1 MELEDEDRFAED
13 EDDGEA
19 GMSSSLNDLS
29 GKVAVVTGA
38 SRGLGQSMARALAKA
53 GADLVVTSR
62 TLESLQPF
70 CREID
75 GMGRKALPL
84 KLDVTVEADI
94 RAMPGTVL
102 EEYGKI
108 DILVN
113 NAGCNIR
120 KDALELTWD
129 DWDTVLDTNLKSI
142 FFCSQAVAPHMIKQG
157 KGKIINMGSASCI
170 FAYPHINAYCASRG
184 GVLQLTKSLA
194 AEWGPHGINV
204 NVLAPGWFQTEQT
217 QALLDDEDWVG
228 YINERI
234 PLRRTGHPNDLD
246 GTVVFLASEASDY
259 ITGQIIL
266 IDGGFTTG
274 TARAS
279 TGKK

>member
-1 MELEDEDRFAED
+1 MN
-13 EDDGEA
+13 
-19 GMSSSLNDLS
+19 SKDLCDLT
-29 GKVAVVTGA
+29 GKVAIVTGA
-38 SRGLGQSMARALAKA
+38 SRGLGQAMARALARA
-53 GADLVVTSR
+53 GADLVITSR
-62 TLESLQPF
+62 KVASLEPF
-70 CREID
+70 CREIE
-75 GMGRKALPL
+75 GMGRQALPL
-84 KLDVTVEADI
+84 KLDVTIEADI
-94 RAMPGTVL
+94 RAMPQAVIA
-102 EEYGKI
+102 EYGKI

-120 KDALELTWD
+120 KDALDLTWD
-129 DWDTVLDTNLKSI
+129 EWDTVLDTNLKSI
-142 FFCSQAVAPHMIKQG
+142 FFCSQAVAPHMLSREE
-157 KGKIINMGSASCI
+157 GKIINMGSASCI

-217 QALLDDEDWVG
+217 QALYEDKEWVD

-234 PLRRTGHPNDLD
+234 PLRRTGHPKDLD
-246 GTVVFLASEASDY
+246 GTVVFLASDASDY
-259 ITGQIIL
+259 ITGQLIL

-279 TGKK
+279 AGKR